1 MSQKIGIITFHAAY
15 NFGSVLQAYAT
26 QQSISMLGF
35 DVSII
40 DYRPKSQNDYYGKLY
55 RTSFGIKPFIK
66 DLMMVPARSERLIR
80 RNRFEAFIKEHLSLT
95 EERFTFPDELNKI
108 ADTFDV
114 FVSGSDQIINKHS
127 NELQNENWSAMN
139 PYLLTFTTRKKITYA
154 SSPSSM
160 SDEELQNIVEP
171 LKRFDFISARE
182 EDAAVKI
189 SHLTGKK
196 VPNVLDPTLLLSKEK
211 LVKKYLRAPVL
222 DLCLMT
228 SCCTIALMGPTK
240 LPKRVTTLR
249 NIAKSLNVPV
259 LVITPFAYVP
269 SDKYLIN
276 DHSFG
281 PSEFIQAI
289 NNASL
294 VITDSYHGTLFSL
307 NLGTPFLSISSGS
320 GSSTRKD
327 QVLSRLHLSDH
338 IVGSLEDSVSK
349 LSKGNFS
356 EDKDYRQL
364 LDKLRQESV
373 SYLSNSLKYES

>member
-211 LVKKYLRAPVL
+211 WLKVSEGASIRSLPHDFVL
-222 DLCLMT
+222 YYSLDGT
-228 SCCTIALMGPTK
+228 NKVA
-240 LPKRVTTLR
+240 KRVTTLR